1 MKKIM
6 SIATTVFCAF
16 GLFAQDAESTV
27 DMQSKRGVSILP
39 QEGDFG
45 LGVNAVP
52 FLNYLGNSFNN
63 STGNTTAFNF
73 LSSEQ
78 MIFGK
83 YFLADDLAI
92 RGSLRFASNS
102 FTENNYVN
110 DDASTSPEVFVQ
122 DSRTSVNH
130 FYGVSGGLEKR
141 RGEGRLQGY
150 YGGEL
155 MLGWS
160 RNTLN
165 QSYGNAMSGSNPTPT
180 TTTDFNTGASS
191 AQDTRLVSETSGNTY
206 MIHARGFVGVEYFF
220 APRISI
226 GGEFGWGPGFEIG
239 NDGLRTVETVNAE
252 NERNEISRNLAGSNS
267 FMMDTDNL
275 AGSIRL
281 MFHF

>member
-1 MKKIM
+1 MKKIIM
-6 SIATTVFCAF
+6 AAAIVFCTS
-16 GLFAQDAESTV
+16 GLSAQDDASTV
-27 DMQSKRGVSILP
+27 DMQSKRGVDILP
-39 QEGDFG
+39 QAGDYG
-45 LGVNAVP
+45 LGVNATP

-63 STGNTTAFNF
+63 STGNSTAFSF

-83 YFLADDLAI
+83 YFLENDLAI
-92 RGSLRFASNS
+92 RGSLRFATNS
-102 FTENNYVN
+102 FTDNNYVN
-110 DDASTSPEVFVQ
+110 DDGSTSSEVFVQ
-122 DSRTSVNH
+122 DSRTTRNH
-130 FYGVSGGLEKR
+130 FYGISGGIEKR

-150 YGGEL
+150 YGAEL

-160 RNTLN
+160 QNSVN
-165 QSYGNAMSGSNPTPT
+165 HSYGNEMTGSNPTPT
-180 TTTDFNTGASS
+180 TTTDYSSGASS
-191 AQDTRLVSETSGNTY
+191 AQNTRLLSQTSGSMY

-226 GGEFGWGPGFEIG
+226 GGEFGWGPGFEFG
-239 NDGLRTVETVNAE
+239 NDGVSTVETVNIE
-252 NERNEISRNLAGSNS
+252 NERNEISRDVAQGGS